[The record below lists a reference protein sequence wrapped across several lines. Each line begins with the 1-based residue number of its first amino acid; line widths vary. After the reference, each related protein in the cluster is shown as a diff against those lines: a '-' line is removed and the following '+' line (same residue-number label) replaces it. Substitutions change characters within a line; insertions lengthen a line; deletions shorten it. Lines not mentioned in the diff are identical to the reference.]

1 MVQAGSGNDQVQ
13 VGTWT
18 DGKVGPAGT
27 GSPGTW
33 VVKGDSIP
41 LDNGKTHASK
51 DFCKPHDCR
60 WSVDR
65 AVSIALRLGPNGDS
79 GARLCFVRKD
89 SLQAVASHCRARRLL
104 SCGAGDPIKKRRIM
118 WVWGTLPNGLQTIPR
133 DMTYDPRTNKI
144 NCKPTNHDSACML
157 SAVLDVGVWMQH
169 LSTLKG
175 DRHASSARAVCHP
188 TR

>member
-1 MVQAGSGNDQVQ
+1 MNTIASLLLLTVRTQTVCCSTPTALCLQAGSGNDQVQ

-60 WSVDR
+60 WAVGCADLVRMAIR
-65 AVSIALRLGPNGDS
+65 APVCVSSERFSPS
-79 GARLCFVRKD
+79 GCFSLSCPWVR
-89 SLQAVASHCRARRLL
+89 AC
-104 SCGAGDPIKKRRIM
+104 CGAGDPIKKRRIM

-144 NCKPTNHDSACML
+144 NCKPTNHDDSLHAIL
-157 SAVLDVGVWMQH
+157 LGWSAVVWI
-169 LSTLKG
+169 
-175 DRHASSARAVCHP
+175 V
-188 TR
+188 

>member
-1 MVQAGSGNDQVQ
+1 MLNTNSAVVQAGSGNDQVQ

-60 WSVDR
+60 WAVGC
-65 AVSIALRLGPNGDS
+65 AVSIAFCRFDLVRMAIRAPVCVSSERFSPSGCFSLSCPWVRACRGPDQEAPNHVGVGHATQRPPDHPARHDLRPTHEQDQ
-79 GARLCFVRKD
+79 
-89 SLQAVASHCRARRLL
+89 LQAH
-104 SCGAGDPIKKRRIM
+104 K
-118 WVWGTLPNGLQTIPR
+118 PR
-133 DMTYDPRTNKI
+133 
-144 NCKPTNHDSACML
+144 
-157 SAVLDVGVWMQH
+157 
-169 LSTLKG
+169 
-175 DRHASSARAVCHP
+175 
-188 TR
+188 